1 MSDRLI
7 ALALLV
13 GCGFLY
19 WQTYSVKKP
28 PFAAFESFDAVTF
41 PRAVLIVLALFALVL
56 LVRGAG
62 TLVPRHPT
70 RDELRFCA
78 VEVRCVQLEEPYCV
92 NYGRYHALTCGNA
105 TSAGQRRC
113 RCTACAP
120 DGNRTS

>member
-70 RDELRFCA
+70 RDELRLWLRRYRLPPGQATVPA
-78 VEVRCVQLEEPYCV
+78 VPVVQVGSGE
-92 NYGRYHALTCGNA
+92 HAPV
-105 TSAGQRRC
+105 
-113 RCTACAP
+113 AP
-120 DGNRTS
+120 VSGPEG